1 METIL
6 SSIFNTRDNIGKEI
20 DMITLTKVNLHG
32 LTSILRLILALKQ
45 IQALKNL
52 SAVVVIVIS
61 NMENL
66 SLEYPLPPPQF
77 MTIWDF

>member
-1 METIL
+1 
-6 SSIFNTRDNIGKEI
+6 
-20 DMITLTKVNLHG
+20 MITLTKVNLHG

-52 SAVVVIVIS
+52 SAVVVIMIS

-77 MTIWDF
+77 MIIWDF

>member
-20 DMITLTKVNLHG
+20 DMIALTKVNLHG

-52 SAVVVIVIS
+52 SAVVVIMIS

-66 SLEYPLPPPQF
+66 SLEYPLPPP
-77 MTIWDF
+77 

>member
-1 METIL
+1 
-6 SSIFNTRDNIGKEI
+6 
-20 DMITLTKVNLHG
+20 MITLTKVNLHG

-52 SAVVVIVIS
+52 SAVVVIMIS